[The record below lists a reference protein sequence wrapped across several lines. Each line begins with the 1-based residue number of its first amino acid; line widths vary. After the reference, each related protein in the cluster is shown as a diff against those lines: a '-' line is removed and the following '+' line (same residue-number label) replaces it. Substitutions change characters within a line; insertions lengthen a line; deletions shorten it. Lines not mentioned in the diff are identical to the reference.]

1 MSKIAIFDNDADIYI
16 FECPHCNLSIQVERS
31 QVNCRIFRHGVYKK
45 NYEQVNPHLPKK
57 ECDSLVE
64 NKKVYGCC
72 KPFEIITKDNKLF
85 VTECDYK

>member
-1 MSKIAIFDNDADIYI
+1 MEVKVTGDFYYFS
-16 FECPHCNLSIQVERS
+16 CPHCNDDIVVNMKEL
-31 QVNCRIFRHGVYKK
+31 NCRIFRHAIYKH

-72 KPFEIITKDNKLF
+72 KPFEIISKDNKLF
-85 VTECDYK
+85 VTTCDYK